1 MVVKNASWRRENA
14 WDPRPSPDGRRI
26 AWTLGHLVAPE
37 LHIAEV
43 TDGRL
48 LFVGPGA
55 HAAWLPGGDHVVYTE
70 PHGGIEPEG
79 APAVVGAELALLDL
93 RSGVRTRLTDTSDVI
108 EMQPVVAPDG
118 VRVAWADWSS
128 GAVLIG
134 QLTIQDTPPGGG
146 S

>member
-1 MVVKNASWRRENA
+1 
-14 WDPRPSPDGRRI
+14 
-26 AWTLGHLVAPE
+26 
-37 LHIAEV
+37 
-43 TDGRL
+43 
-48 LFVGPGA
+48 
-55 HAAWLPGGDHVVYTE
+55 VYTE

-93 RSGVRTRLTDTSDVI
+93 RSGVRTPLTDTSDVI

-118 VRVAWADWSS
+118 VRVAWADWAS